1 MGEIMQAQP
10 VNSDLHPR
18 GVAGEALET
27 QRSGVSWAAIFAGAA
42 AAAALSLVLFIL
54 GSGLGLAS
62 ISPWSYNSAAA
73 IGISTILWI
82 SFTQLAASAVGGYMA
97 GRLRTKWASLHID
110 EVYFRDTAHGLLAW
124 AVATLL
130 TAWLASGALRAAM
143 SGAIDAGAGVAKVTA
158 MAGAGA
164 AAGAARDGDAA
175 LNPVDYF
182 SDKLMRTDK
191 APADAAGARTEVVRI
206 FATSLQA
213 GSLAPDDRAYLAQ
226 MVAARTGLPA
236 PDAEKRV
243 DEVYNK
249 VSTTAATAKAKAKEA
264 ADTAR
269 KATAGAA
276 LWMTV
281 ALLLGAL
288 VASIGATFG
297 GKLRDGVAAPRLPRS
312 R

>member
-1 MGEIMQAQP
+1 MQAQS
-10 VNSDLHPR
+10 VNSDAYAR
-18 GVAGEALET
+18 TEAVET
-27 QRSGVSWAAIFAGAA
+27 SRSGVSWGAILAGAA

-54 GSGLGLAS
+54 GSGLGLAAV
-62 ISPWSYNSAAA
+62 SPWSYNSAAA
-73 IGISTILWI
+73 IGVSTILWI

-97 GRLRTKWASLHID
+97 GRLRTKWAGVHTD

-130 TAWLASGALRAAM
+130 TAMLASGAVRAAL

-164 AAGAARDGDAA
+164 AAGAAKDATDGGAA

-182 SDKLMRTDK
+182 SDTLLRTDK
-191 APADAAGARTEVVRI
+191 APADASGANARTEVVRI
-206 FATSLQA
+206 FANAIQA
-213 GSLAPDDRAYLAQ
+213 GSLSADDRAYLAKV
-226 MVAARTGLPA
+226 VAARTGLA
-236 PDAEKRV
+236 QADAEKRV
-243 DEVYNK
+243 DEVYTK
-249 VSTTAATAKAKAKEA
+249 VSTTVAQARAKAKEA

-281 ALLLGAL
+281 ALLLGAF
-288 VASIGATFG
+288 VASMAATFG
-297 GKLRDGVAAPRLPRS
+297 GRLRDDVARPLSARTR
-312 R
+312 

>member
-1 MGEIMQAQP
+1 MQAQT
-10 VNSDLHPR
+10 VNSDAYPR
-18 GVAGEALET
+18 GVGSEALET
-27 QRSGVSWAAIFAGAA
+27 SRSGVSWGAIFAGAA

-97 GRLRTKWASLHID
+97 GRLRTMWTSLHTD

-158 MAGAGA
+158 AAGAGA
-164 AAGAARDGDAA
+164 AAGAVKDGADGA

-182 SDKLMRTDK
+182 SDMLLRSDK
-191 APADAAGARTEVVRI
+191 APVDAAGARTEVVRI
-206 FATSLQA
+206 FATGLQA
-213 GSLAPDDRAYLAQ
+213 GSLPADDRAYLAQ
-226 MVAARTGLPA
+226 VVAARTGLPA

-249 VSTTAATAKAKAKEA
+249 VSTAAANAKAKAKEA
-264 ADTAR
+264 ADLAR

-281 ALLLGAL
+281 ALLLGAF
-288 VASIGATFG
+288 VASMAATFG
-297 GKLRDGVAAPRLPRS
+297 GKPRDGVAAPLSPRT

>member
-1 MGEIMQAQP
+1 MEAQS
-10 VNSDLHPR
+10 VNSEVYPR
-18 GVAGEALET
+18 SDAVET
-27 QRSGVSWAAIFAGAA
+27 QRSGVSWGAILAGAA

-97 GRLRTKWASLHID
+97 GRLRTKWTSVHTD

-130 TAWLASGALRAAM
+130 TAVLVSGAVRAAM
-143 SGAIDAGAGVAKVTA
+143 SGAIDAGAGLAQATAVAGT
-158 MAGAGA
+158 GA
-164 AAGAARDGDAA
+164 AAGAAKGATDGT

-182 SDKLMRTDK
+182 SDMLLRTDK
-191 APADAAGARTEVVRI
+191 APADAGAGDVRSEVVRI
-206 FATSLQA
+206 FANGMQA
-213 GSLAPDDRAYLAQ
+213 GSLAADDHAYLARV
-226 MVAARTGLPA
+226 VAARTGLPQA
-236 PDAEKRV
+236 DAEKRV
-243 DEVYNK
+243 DEVYAK
-249 VSTTAATAKAKAKEA
+249 VSTAATNAKNKAKEV

-281 ALLLGAL
+281 ALLLGAF
-288 VASIGATFG
+288 VASMAATFG
-297 GKLRDGVAAPRLPRS
+297 GKLRDDGAAPTARR